1 MPSRNSRRRRR
12 AAAIGAA
19 AAIAFGTYGVYAA
32 GLGISGSAGSSQRAG
47 ADPDPIVTSSC
58 QDGALNMA
66 AQYSGGELD
75 PDGGYTQP
83 HVTRYFLSGVDHDA
97 CRGKTISV
105 SVLLDNRTDPHCEI
119 SALTN
124 GGFEISQVTDAL
136 GTPYTIAD
144 VGWRQVPLGST
155 GLGWTNS
162 GSDSFI
168 EFLDDRGYM
177 LGWPAAEGN
186 TFAELNGSYAGTF
199 QQDVPTEP
207 GDIMQWSFKHRAYGS
222 NPTNSVEVVIGDA
235 DHSNGNGH
243 PMVSQ
248 GTYAATVGDGWV
260 THAGTY
266 TVPNGQRNTRFQ
278 LKSLTGAPESFW
290 GNHVDAAVFTPDYCL
305 APVFKEL
312 PTRQSVQA
320 SLNSYTWNEN
330 KVVPRSSQ
338 AQVLGFSIRIE

>member
-1 MPSRNSRRRRR
+1 MPPRNRRRRQQT
-12 AAAIGAA
+12 AALAAA
-19 AAIAFGTYGVYAA
+19 AAIALGTYGVYAA
-32 GLGISGSAGSSQRAG
+32 SLGISGSAGSAQRAG

-58 QDGALNMA
+58 QDGALDIA

-75 PDGGYTQP
+75 RDGGYTEP
-83 HVTRYFLSGVDHDA
+83 KVTRYFLTGVDHDA

-105 SVLLDNRTDPHCEI
+105 SVLLDNRTDPHCEASRLI
-119 SALTN
+119 N
-124 GGFEISQVTDAL
+124 GGFEISQVSDAQ
-136 GTPYTIAD
+136 GNPYTVAD
-144 VGWRQVPLGST
+144 VGWRQVPLGAA
-155 GLGWTNS
+155 GLGWTNI
-162 GSDSFI
+162 GPDNFV

-177 LGWPAAEGN
+177 VGWPAAEGA
-186 TFAELNGSYAGTF
+186 TYAELNGSYAGTF

-207 GDIMQWSFKHRAYGS
+207 GDVMQWSFKHRAYGS
-222 NPTNSVEVVIGDA
+222 SPTNSVEVLIGDA

-243 PMVSQ
+243 PMTSQ
-248 GTYAATVGDGWV
+248 GVYTATVNAGWI
-260 THAGTY
+260 THTGTY
-266 TVPNGQRNTRFQ
+266 NVPNGQRNTRFQ
-278 LKSLTGAPESFW
+278 LRAVTGAPESFW

-320 SLNSYTWNEN
+320 SLNSYSWNEN